1 MIEAG
6 AGATARVETAP
17 VSCTLDASMVT
28 VCVHPRFVIPYYA
41 FYLEGIGRVFGFD
54 SITFDRDAMPDE
66 TEFNDGFAFTLSE
79 PGGTER
85 ARRFYISS
93 NDFARY
99 DSVALEWCD
108 RYGMVNHDPDACRA
122 SSSPEKIVPIG
133 PSFGVRGWGS
143 LGRTVHDIGRIWRAG
158 GLAPRDA
165 LSVLRSTGK
174 LVSQRLPEQSYVPG
188 RAQDGYVFFVSWPW
202 KKHPEVNPP
211 RARFIR
217 ACKSA
222 TRVTF
227 EGGFAPR
234 RRRDV
239 AGIDDIL
246 AERTYPFRQWLRNTQ
261 ASSVVFN
268 CPAVHQCLG
277 WKLGEF
283 LALGK
288 AIISLPLP
296 RSMPAPLQHGE
307 HVHYVADDENA
318 MRFAIERI
326 VQDAVYRTRLEV
338 GARRYYLEHLAPER
352 VIERLI
358 FS

>member
-1 MIEAG
+1 MV
-6 AGATARVETAP
+6 TAR
-17 VSCTLDASMVT
+17 
-28 VCVHPRFVIPYYA
+28 VHPRFVIPYYA

-54 SITFDRDAMPDE
+54 SIVFDRDGMPDE
-66 TEFNDGFAFTLSE
+66 TEFNDGFAFTLSGHAGE
-79 PGGTER
+79 GGR
-85 ARRFYISS
+85 RRFYVSS

-108 RYGMVNHDPDACRA
+108 RYGMVNHDPHVSRTT
-122 SSSPEKIVPIG
+122 SNPEKIIPIG

-143 LGRTVHDIGRIWRAG
+143 FGRTARDMGRIWRAG
-158 GLAPRDA
+158 GLSSGDTVSA
-165 LSVLRSTGK
+165 LRGAGK
-174 LVSQRLPEQSYVPG
+174 LLSQRLPEHRYVPG
-188 RAQDGYVFFVSWPW
+188 RTKEGYVFFVSWPW

-217 ACKSA
+217 ACKAISGL
-222 TRVTF
+222 RF

-246 AERTYPFRQWLRNTQ
+246 AERPYPFRQWLRKTQ

-288 AIISLPLP
+288 AIISLPLSK
-296 RSMPAPLQHGE
+296 SMPAPMEHGE
-307 HVHYVADDENA
+307 HVHFVADDDREI
-318 MRFAIERI
+318 RDAIERI
-326 VQDAVYRTRLEV
+326 VHDTEYRNRLEV

-352 VIERLI
+352 VIQRLVL
-358 FS
+358 SPVTGKLQAG